1 VENVRIEDARE
12 WRSAGLDQTE
22 IDNAIGFRL
31 TFEEVRE
38 WEPFRALEIYWAR
51 KHGLPLSEA
60 RRWAAEGVPVRDT
73 IMARA
78 VGLSLDELHAWQA
91 RGFNASDAW
100 EAKEAGVTIPQAV
113 AWREAGFVAPDALQL
128 TRDGWTLD
136 EAVVAR
142 YAGLRRYARRSTH
155 A

>member
-1 VENVRIEDARE
+1 MASLLVENVRIEDAT
-12 WRSAGLDQTE
+12 GLDQTE
-22 IDNAIGFRL
+22 IENAIGFRL

-38 WEPFRALEIYWAR
+38 WAPFRPLEIYWAR
-51 KHGLPLSEA
+51 KNGLPLSEA

-78 VGLSLDELHAWQA
+78 VHLSLDELHAWQA

-100 EAKEAGVTIPQAV
+100 EAKEAGVAIPEAV
-113 AWREAGFVAPDALQL
+113 AWREAGFVAPDTLQL
-128 TRDGWTLD
+128 IRHGWTLD
-136 EAVVAR
+136 DAVVAR
-142 YAGLRRYARRSTH
+142 SAGLRRYARRSTH

>member
-1 VENVRIEDARE
+1 VENVRIDDTT
-12 WRSAGLDQTE
+12 GLDQAE
-22 IDNAIGFRL
+22 IEDVIGLRL

-38 WEPFRALEIYWAR
+38 WAPFRPLEIYWAR
-51 KHGLPLSEA
+51 KNGLSLSEA
-60 RRWAAEGVPVRDT
+60 QRWAAEGVPVRDT

-78 VGLSLDELHAWQA
+78 VRLSLDELHGWQA

-113 AWREAGFVAPDALQL
+113 AWRDAGFVAPDALQL
-128 TRDGWTLD
+128 IRHGWTLD
-136 EAVVAR
+136 AAVVAR
-142 YAGLRRYARRSTH
+142 SAGLRRYARRSTH

>member
-1 VENVRIEDARE
+1 VENVGIDDARR
-12 WRSAGLDQTE
+12 WRSTGLDQAE
-22 IDNAIGFRL
+22 IENAIGFRL

-38 WEPFRALEIYWAR
+38 WAPFRPLEIYWAR
-51 KHGLPLSEA
+51 KNGLSLSEA
-60 RRWAAEGVPVRDT
+60 QRWAAEGVPVRDS

-78 VGLSLDELHAWQA
+78 VRLSLDELQAWQA

-113 AWREAGFVAPDALQL
+113 AWRDAGFVAPDALQL
-128 TRDGWTLD
+128 VRHGWTLD
-136 EAVVAR
+136 DAVVAR
-142 YAGLRRYARRSTH
+142 SAGVRRYARRSTH